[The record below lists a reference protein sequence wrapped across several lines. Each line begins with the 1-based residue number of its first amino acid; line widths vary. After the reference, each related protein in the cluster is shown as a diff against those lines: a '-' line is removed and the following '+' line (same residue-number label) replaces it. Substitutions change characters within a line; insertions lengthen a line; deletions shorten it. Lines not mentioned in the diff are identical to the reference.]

1 MFARQKLAMFAIR
14 KIKCLHVKEE
24 AEIEAQAQIEQE
36 SSQNRNVA
44 IPNPNFVDPG
54 CETENEYNKTH
65 EMTRDEVRQKYRG
78 YGINQLYF
86 SSKLFHTLSKKLFV
100 HQSKFQT
107 TARTFTG
114 CTTNSSLL
122 STCPV
127 VKKGKNLPTL
137 PNSSPTPKLRHEI
150 LAKTLVPN

>member
-1 MFARQKLAMFAIR
+1 MLQSYNMNWLRFFDLVCEMFARQKLAMFAIR

-65 EMTRDEVRQKYRG
+65 EMTRDEVRYKFNG
-78 YGINQLYF
+78 ENIGDNGLINCISVQ
-86 SSKLFHTLSKKLFV
+86 SSSTLCPKSCPSTKASSRLR
-100 HQSKFQT
+100 QERPLDAQQT
-107 TARTFTG
+107 QAY
-114 CTTNSSLL
+114 C
-122 STCPV
+122 
-127 VKKGKNLPTL
+127 
-137 PNSSPTPKLRHEI
+137 
-150 LAKTLVPN
+150 